1 MVSRVTD
8 VGVEMSLVHSMHT
21 VSSQALRF
29 PAGTLS
35 AAVLMLVLA
44 LMLVPDMDS

>member
-1 MVSRVTD
+1 MTD
-8 VGVEMSLVHSMHT
+8 VGVEMVLVHSRHT

-29 PAGTLS
+29 PTGTLS

-44 LMLVPDMDS
+44 LILVPSMDS